1 MRLSGKMTL
10 LFLFTVGMASIL
22 SLVFLEV
29 GLQVYD
35 RQIYEKSRQEL
46 KFFSRQVNYRL
57 DEIEVLSMQIAIDE
71 DIQQELTG
79 MSKLTYLSSEFY
91 YELQRLRGLLMNRIA
106 TNSAVKSLVYTDGRE
121 VNLTLGEDCG
131 EIGEEVFQKLLQRFA
146 EARGGYESCSP
157 TEKYPYLLSGRD
169 ILERK
174 NASLDYLGSL
184 LLSSDISGILE
195 AEMKQFPEMDSSLLV
210 YSADGIVYEDPG
222 LRSLPRPMWEE
233 EGGYEIIEF
242 QGEKSF
248 LCFEKS
254 EPMGWMYVTVFP
266 YSQAFGQIQKVRCFL
281 VAGFVTAFVAACL
294 VVHGISRRLTHPL
307 EQLSQSVK
315 IVADGNF
322 KEAKELLP
330 EEIMEDEV
338 GVLTK
343 EFAVMLDKMD
353 DLIHENYEKQILL
366 QDTRYRM
373 LQAQINPHFLYN
385 TLNTLNWMVRAQ
397 RMQEASKMIVELG
410 KLLRAAFAK
419 EPYTT
424 IREELRTAE
433 SYIAIQKVRYQDRAE
448 FAVEAQ
454 GDLDRYM
461 VPRMVLQPLI
471 ENSINYGVEQTAETC
486 HIWVKVQEET
496 DGISFEVADTGEGME
511 EEELA
516 QVRNF
521 TMTPKGHGIGLKNI
535 SERLRIAFPSY
546 EFTIESKKGEGTRIN
561 ILIPK
566 TECIEC

>member
-1 MRLSGKMTL
+1 
-10 LFLFTVGMASIL
+10 
-22 SLVFLEV
+22 
-29 GLQVYD
+29 
-35 RQIYEKSRQEL
+35 
-46 KFFSRQVNYRL
+46 
-57 DEIEVLSMQIAIDE
+57 
-71 DIQQELTG
+71 
-79 MSKLTYLSSEFY
+79 
-91 YELQRLRGLLMNRIA
+91 
-106 TNSAVKSLVYTDGRE
+106 
-121 VNLTLGEDCG
+121 
-131 EIGEEVFQKLLQRFA
+131 
-146 EARGGYESCSP
+146 
-157 TEKYPYLLSGRD
+157 
-169 ILERK
+169 
-174 NASLDYLGSL
+174 
-184 LLSSDISGILE
+184 
-195 AEMKQFPEMDSSLLV
+195 
-210 YSADGIVYEDPG
+210 
-222 LRSLPRPMWEE
+222 
-233 EGGYEIIEF
+233 
-242 QGEKSF
+242 
-248 LCFEKS
+248 
-254 EPMGWMYVTVFP
+254 
-266 YSQAFGQIQKVRCFL
+266 
-281 VAGFVTAFVAACL
+281 
-294 VVHGISRRLTHPL
+294 
-307 EQLSQSVK
+307 
-315 IVADGNF
+315 
-322 KEAKELLP
+322 
-330 EEIMEDEV
+330 
-338 GVLTK
+338 
-343 EFAVMLDKMD
+343 
-353 DLIHENYEKQILL
+353 
-366 QDTRYRM
+366 
-373 LQAQINPHFLYN
+373 
-385 TLNTLNWMVRAQ
+385 
-397 RMQEASKMIVELG
+397 MIVELG